1 MINEPTDRTTH
12 PTLANQATTLNPLA
26 TVDALYV
33 PQPSDAY
40 VPPLDIARRL
50 AREDLAEQQSVSIH
64 DHMAMVRA
72 ATKLE
77 IRLRQLLDAL
87 DADGTAVAS

>member
-1 MINEPTDRTTH
+1 MEHEPTDQTTH

-40 VPPLDIARRL
+40 VPPLDMARRL
-50 AREDLAEQQSVSIH
+50 AQEDLAAQQSASIH
-64 DHMAMVRA
+64 DHMSMVRA
-72 ATKLE
+72 AVTLE
-77 IRLRQLLDAL
+77 IRLRQLLAAL
-87 DADGTAVAS
+87 DADDTAVAS